1 MFNFGGVV
9 GGLVVWIPL
18 WKGVLLRGIPG
29 LANHQFT
36 IRWFVKVWNY
46 PPLRNSHHQDYL
58 SFSRKSNL
66 NLHLWLLLG
75 SRLKSKVLILFFSFF
90 GNVLGI
96 LGSQNKKERAQM
108 VQEWLWDK
116 VRDVFLKGKILSRN
130 EEMQQY
136 PAEVPKCL
144 AEGVRLVAKPVVRK
158 VVFEMPLWG
167 LAKDGPDLCS
177 FQSNRWDC
185 LEFVSLN
192 QIDIKDERS
201 WVQFVASFSMR
212 QPPKPKDLFMLF
224 LMCESPKFAAV
235 WHLNIST
242 LRLPKHLFSR
252 SMRYR
257 SLQHVRQLLFCSF
270 TWKAAMATC
279 CSAHRTPLEDYM
291 VSLKRADPGDQ
302 SWCAIF
308 PIVYVAA
315 GISPILHDTKV
326 RGRASRIT
334 TIYVMAAMLFRQLS
348 SQGVYTDPG
357 RALALGPKSLQVS
370 RTKWK
375 PLKMA
380 ENSQCIQKEA
390 NGSAMFCSSELFNL
404 VWYYNF
410 CTSVSDISR
419 FSNVSFVEIYH
430 EDQRKAIAS
439 IPAYILQCEF
449 FVALCPDL
457 RHHDSSSPLLAEKV
471 CWCRSEDSWHENFQL
486 GMMAMVWF
494 FWSRVP
500 RTCFLAFRRGKP
512 C

>member
-1 MFNFGGVV
+1 MLNFGGVV

-36 IRWFVKVWNY
+36 ISWFVKVWNY

-116 VRDVFLKGKILSRN
+116 VRDVFLKGKTLSRN

-167 LAKDGPDLCS
+167 LAKDRPDLCS

-201 WVQFVASFSMR
+201 WVRFVASFSPWGNP
-212 QPPKPKDLFMLF
+212 QNPK
-224 LMCESPKFAAV
+224 
-235 WHLNIST
+235 T
-242 LRLPKHLFSR
+242 
-252 SMRYR
+252 
-257 SLQHVRQLLFCSF
+257 CS
-270 TWKAAMATC
+270 C
-279 CSAHRTPLEDYM
+279 CF
-291 VSLKRADPGDQ
+291 
-302 SWCAIF
+302 WC
-308 PIVYVAA
+308 
-315 GISPILHDTKV
+315 
-326 RGRASRIT
+326 
-334 TIYVMAAMLFRQLS
+334 
-348 SQGVYTDPG
+348 
-357 RALALGPKSLQVS
+357 VS
-370 RTKWK
+370 RLNLLQYGIWT
-375 PLKMA
+375 
-380 ENSQCIQKEA
+380 SQPSVCFRSICFQEA
-390 NGSAMFCSSELFNL
+390 CVTDRYSL
-404 VWYYNF
+404 
-410 CTSVSDISR
+410 
-419 FSNVSFVEIYH
+419 
-430 EDQRKAIAS
+430 
-439 IPAYILQCEF
+439 
-449 FVALCPDL
+449 
-457 RHHDSSSPLLAEKV
+457 
-471 CWCRSEDSWHENFQL
+471 
-486 GMMAMVWF
+486 
-494 FWSRVP
+494 
-500 RTCFLAFRRGKP
+500 
-512 C
+512 

>member
-1 MFNFGGVV
+1 
-9 GGLVVWIPL
+9 
-18 WKGVLLRGIPG
+18 
-29 LANHQFT
+29 
-36 IRWFVKVWNY
+36 
-46 PPLRNSHHQDYL
+46 
-58 SFSRKSNL
+58 
-66 NLHLWLLLG
+66 
-75 SRLKSKVLILFFSFF
+75 
-90 GNVLGI
+90 
-96 LGSQNKKERAQM
+96 M

-116 VRDVFLKGKILSRN
+116 VRDVFLKGKTLSRN

-212 QPPKPKDLFMLF
+212 QPPKPKDLLLF

-242 LRLPKHLFSR
+242 LRVLPKHLFSR

-257 SLQHVRQLLFCSF
+257 SLQHVRQLLFALSLGRQLWLHVAVHRGLPWKT
-270 TWKAAMATC
+270 TW
-279 CSAHRTPLEDYM
+279 
-291 VSLKRADPGDQ
+291 
-302 SWCAIF
+302 F
-308 PIVYVAA
+308 PWKE
-315 GISPILHDTKV
+315 PILEIKV
-326 RGRASRIT
+326 DVQISYRIRCRWNFSYMQPQKFGAPHPELLHRDGTACFGSCHPGRLGRGHEACLTSIWVRW
-334 TIYVMAAMLFRQLS
+334 
-348 SQGVYTDPG
+348 GHTDPG
-357 RALALGPKSLQVS
+357 RAVYPSLYRF

-390 NGSAMFCSSELFNL
+390 NGSAAPNCSI
-404 VWYYNF
+404 WYDYNF
-410 CTSVSDISR
+410 CTSVLDILR
-419 FSNVSFVEIYH
+419 FSNISFVEIYH

-439 IPAYILQCEF
+439 IPAYILRCEF

-500 RTCFLAFRRGKP
+500 RTCFLAFRLGKP